1 MMLMCLTACLPLEND
16 MIHDPDWD
24 PLKILSDLAEQQ
36 LLISQAINNLTHMY
50 HSLNIRLAKLE
61 QHANDQI
68 KP

>member
-1 MMLMCLTACLPLEND
+1 M

-24 PLKILSDLAEQQ
+24 PLQTLNDIAEQQ
-36 LLISQAINNLTHMY
+36 LRISQAINNLTHMY
-50 HSLNIRLAKLE
+50 HSVNLRLAKLE